1 MRNQFIAILLMTAL
15 AILWFKFFMPQQP
28 PAQQQP
34 VETPQSQTVPTA
46 ETPLPSPEDPE
57 HAFLP
62 PVADQANPEDDE
74 VVLENLDLRL
84 VFTSVGARLK
94 KAHVKLH
101 VHGKED
107 EIQLVPLP
115 PEPDDP
121 EAPRKTDVDMDYPLG
136 LEFTDEDIGDL
147 LDVRRFEVVD
157 HSDQSVTF
165 ALTLPGKAIIRKTF
179 SLDESA
185 YVVRVHVDYE
195 NLADKIVVE
204 GEDQTPA
211 YYLGWGPNIEG
222 GDIRKG
228 LSQTLI
234 WHENGEYNY
243 HMVAKMKP
251 KDDKP
256 FVQTVT
262 NPDWI
267 GVKTAYF
274 IMAFKPEY
282 TGGQGRAKGNP
293 EHFNVGMAVPR
304 FEVGAGAVQAN
315 DWLLYVGPTQAKAL
329 KGAWDTLPTA
339 YRFFESQTWK
349 IMNDFSKLLLRL
361 LNWFYGII
369 PSYGVGI
376 VLLTLLVRGLMFPLT
391 IKQMRSMKR
400 MQMLGPELEK
410 LKEQYADDPQE
421 LQKKQWEF
429 YKERGVNPVGGCL
442 PMLLQLPIFI
452 SLYRMLWKAFELRGA
467 PFTMIKFGD
476 YAWIEDL
483 SQPDRL
489 LRLADWIPQ
498 ITTIPYVGTH
508 LEYFNIL
515 PILGAVAM
523 VLSTK
528 LMPQTAAA
536 QSSQQKTMMTIMPLF
551 FGVICY
557 SFASGLNL
565 YILTS
570 TVLGI
575 LQNKLVRPGEVE
587 MPEKK
592 PIKKKRHF
600 YDAAQDRKRRLAKDS
615 KTASKQ
621 KPKRPNKGG
630 KGPRRPKK

>member
-1 MRNQFIAILLMTAL
+1 MRNQFIAILLMTGL
-15 AILWFKFFMPQQP
+15 VIVWFKFFMPQPQP
-28 PAQQQP
+28 VQQQP
-34 VETPQSQTVPTA
+34 VETPQSQTVPA
-46 ETPLPSPEDPE
+46 PDSPLSSPEDPD
-57 HAFLP
+57 FLP
-62 PVADQANPEDDE
+62 PVAAQDDPANDE

-94 KAHVKLH
+94 KAQVKLH

-107 EIQLVPLP
+107 DIQLVPVP
-115 PEPDDP
+115 PEPADP
-121 EAPRKTDVDMDYPLG
+121 DAPRKTDVDMVYPLG
-136 LEFTDEDIGDL
+136 LEFTNETIGDL

-157 HSDQSVTF
+157 QSDQSVTF
-165 ALTLPGKAIIRKTF
+165 ELTSPGWAIVRKTF
-179 SLDESA
+179 SFGDSP
-185 YVVRVHVDYE
+185 YVVRVRVDYE
-195 NLADKIVVE
+195 NLADVLTVV

-211 YYLGWGPNIEG
+211 YYLGWAPNVEG

-251 KDDKP
+251 KNGDP
-256 FVQTVT
+256 FVQTVA

-274 IMAFKPEY
+274 VMAFKPEY
-282 TGGQGRAKGNP
+282 MGGQGRAMGNP
-293 EHFNVGMAVPR
+293 EQFNVGMAVPR
-304 FEVGAGAVQAN
+304 FEVGADAVWTN
-315 DWLLYVGPTQAKAL
+315 EWLLYVGPSQVEAL
-329 KGAWDTLPTA
+329 EGAWDTLPTA
-339 YRFFESQTWK
+339 YRFFESPTWK

-361 LNWFYGII
+361 LKWFYGIV

-376 VLLTLLVRGLMFPLT
+376 ILLTLLVRGLMFPLT

-410 LKEQYADDPQE
+410 LKEQYADNAQE

-429 YKERGVNPVGGCL
+429 YKERGVNPVSGCL
-442 PMLLQLPIFI
+442 PMFLQLPIFI

-467 PFTMIKFGD
+467 PFTIIKFGD
-476 YAWIEDL
+476 YAWIQDL
-483 SQPDRL
+483 SQADHL
-489 LRLADWIPQ
+489 LHLTKWIPG
-498 ITTIPYVGTH
+498 ITGVPFIGPH

-528 LMPQTAAA
+528 LTPQTAAA

-557 SFASGLNL
+557 KFASGLNL

-575 LQNKLVRPGEVE
+575 LQNKLIRPGEVE
-587 MPEKK
+587 KPEKK

-600 YDAAQDRKRRLAKDS
+600 YDAAQERKRRLAKDS

-621 KPKRPNKGG
+621 KGPKRPTGGG